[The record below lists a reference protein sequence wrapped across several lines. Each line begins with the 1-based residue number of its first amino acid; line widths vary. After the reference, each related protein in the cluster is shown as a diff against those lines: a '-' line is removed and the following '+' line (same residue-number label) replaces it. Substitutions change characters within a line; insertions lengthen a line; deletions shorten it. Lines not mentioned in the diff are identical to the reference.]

1 MNKENQKII
10 NFNKDDLKFLLLNIL
25 GHDVIHDFYGN
36 LGKERWNKVNSL
48 ASKFKSSF
56 RI

>member
-36 LGKERWNKVNSL
+36 LGKERWN
-48 ASKFKSSF
+48 
-56 RI
+56 